1 MTQDEAGASNAD
13 QRRYWNEKGGPT
25 WVANEEMYDQELE
38 PLGHIAMDRA
48 KVTLGEQVL
57 DVGCGMGHTSLEL
70 AERVGT
76 DGLVMA
82 VDIAAPMIE
91 RAQQRAR
98 HAGLENI
105 RFQLADAQTFA
116 FQAAQF
122 DLLFS
127 RFGVMFFDDPVAAFR
142 NLLRALRSGGRL
154 AFVCWRGVEDNEWV
168 SVLFEALSRH
178 VEVERPLTNG
188 PGPFGFADDRRVR
201 SILERAGFIDVAM
214 ERVDERL
221 LFGGTGTLDQ
231 VVPNIMQLTVVTRAL
246 DRAGVAASP
255 EITASIRAAVAPFET
270 AQGIRLGSASW
281 VVTARHP

>member
-13 QRRYWNEKGGPT
+13 QRRYWNEKGGPA
-25 WVANEEMYDQELE
+25 WVANEEMYEQELA
-38 PLGHIAMDRA
+38 PLGRIAMDRA

-57 DVGCGMGHTSLEL
+57 DVGCGMGQTSLEL
-70 AERVGT
+70 AGRVGS
-76 DGLVMA
+76 DGSVVA
-82 VDIAAPMIE
+82 VDIANPMIE

-105 RFQLADAQTFA
+105 QFQVADAQTFA

-127 RFGVMFFDDPVAAFR
+127 RFGVMFFDDPIAAFR

-178 VEVERPLTNG
+178 VAVERPPTNG

-201 SILERAGFIDVAM
+201 SILDRAGFVDVEM
-214 ERVDERL
+214 ERVDEKL
-221 LFGGTGTLDQ
+221 PFGGTGTLDQ
-231 VVPNIMQLTVVTRAL
+231 VVRNIMRLTVVTRAL

-255 EITASIRAAVAPFET
+255 EIAASIQAAVAPFET
-270 AQGIRLGSASW
+270 GQGIRLGSASW

>member
-1 MTQDEAGASNAD
+1 MQDELGGRNAE

-25 WVANEEMYDQELE
+25 WVANEEVYDQELA
-38 PLGHIAMDRA
+38 PLGRIAMDRA
-48 KVTLGEQVL
+48 EVGLGEQVL
-57 DVGCGMGHTSLEL
+57 DVGCGMGHTTLEL

-76 DGLVMA
+76 DGSVLA

-98 HAGLENI
+98 NADLENI

-116 FQAAQF
+116 FPAAEL

-142 NLLRALRSGGRL
+142 NLLSALRAGGRL

-168 SVLFEALSRH
+168 SVLFEALSKH
-178 VEVERPLTNG
+178 VEVERPSTNG
-188 PGPFGFADDRRVR
+188 PGPFGFAHDRRVR

-221 LFGGTGTLDQ
+221 SFGGKGTLDQ
-231 VVPNIMQLTVVTRAL
+231 VVRNILQLTVVTRAL
-246 DRAGVAASP
+246 ERPGVSASP

-270 AQGIRLGSASW
+270 SQGIRLGSASW